1 MTSYEQLYIPFFNRI
16 EKDADFFDYYN
27 LTKEEALEIAKSRT
41 KNYLSEAVAILKRHC
56 SLDFE
61 LKLDD
66 DAEMISADLTN
77 DETNLIAD
85 LMYEVYLSRD
95 ISTLKS
101 MVNALTS
108 NDIKMLYSPAN
119 ERKTFM
125 DMYGTLKY
133 NNEVAMSQYNAISR
147 ETGERKLIN
156 YAKYEDS

>member
-1 MTSYEQLYIPFFNRI
+1 MG
-16 EKDADFFDYYN
+16 
-27 LTKEEALEIAKSRT
+27 KS
-41 KNYLSEAVAILKRHC
+41 
-56 SLDFE
+56 
-61 LKLDD
+61 
-66 DAEMISADLTN
+66 DLTE

-125 DMYGTLKY
+125 DMYSTLKY

-147 ETGERKLIN
+147 ETGKRKLIN